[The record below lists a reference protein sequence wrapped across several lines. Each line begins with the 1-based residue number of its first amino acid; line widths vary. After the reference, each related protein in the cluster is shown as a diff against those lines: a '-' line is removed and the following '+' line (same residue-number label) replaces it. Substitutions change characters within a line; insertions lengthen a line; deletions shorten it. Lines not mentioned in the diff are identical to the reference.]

1 MVTTPAQCF
10 DVRFNQTPTGPMLVR
25 GMEAFEL
32 NDVGLAVWRM
42 CDGERTVDDIV
53 KAIADD
59 FAVGMEQAS
68 EDVNEFIAALRHARL
83 LD

>member
-1 MVTTPAQCF
+1 MSKPVQGF

-32 NDVGLAVWRM
+32 NDVGLSIWRL
-42 CDGERTVDDIV
+42 CDGEHSVDDIV
-53 KAIADD
+53 RSVVDG
-59 FAVGMEQAS
+59 FAVRPEQAAD
-68 EDVNEFIAALRHARL
+68 DVNEFITALRHARL

>member
-1 MVTTPAQCF
+1 METKPVQRF

-32 NDVGLAVWRM
+32 NEVGLSVWRM
-42 CDGERTVDDIV
+42 CDGQHSVDDIV
-53 KAIADD
+53 KEIADG
-59 FAVGMEQAS
+59 FAVGQQQAS
-68 EDVNEFIAALRHARL
+68 EDVTEFISALRHARL